1 MSNRCPAISTL
12 WTMGIEP
19 RQPPRQ
25 EMKSSISR
33 QAFIRQ
39 LAARLLFTPIL
50 LLLLL
55 LFLSVFLVPVF
66 ENRFSDSEILLLLI
80 LLSLSLVILFLW
92 LPFIVPFIRGKTV
105 DSSGDRFKI
114 EQVARII
121 MPLDLNFEEAEL
133 VNKVKGWAYKEVVGV
148 TLSRDQLRVAF
159 ELARKDQHKGEALN
173 RRWVFTSMILS
184 FLMAP
189 FGFAGLL
196 HWRSKGVESVY
207 AGVFCLTCGFLL
219 LFWYVRRCRE
229 NTPN

>member
-1 MSNRCPAISTL
+1 
-12 WTMGIEP
+12 
-19 RQPPRQ
+19 
-25 EMKSSISR
+25 MKSSISK
-33 QAFIRQ
+33 QAFIHQ

-55 LFLSVFLVPVF
+55 LFLSVFLIPMF
-66 ENRFSDSEILLLLI
+66 ESRFSDSEILLLLI
-80 LLSLSLVILFLW
+80 LLSFSFVILFLW
-92 LPFIVPFIRGKTV
+92 LPFIVPFIRGKTI

-121 MPLDLNFEEAEL
+121 MQLELNFEKAEL
-133 VNKVKGWAYKEVVGV
+133 VNKVKGWAFKEVVGV

-159 ELARKDQHKGEALN
+159 ELARKDQQTREVSN
-173 RRWVFTSMILS
+173 RRWVLTSMLLS

-207 AGVFCLTCGFLL
+207 AGVFCLACGFLL
-219 LFWYVRRCRE
+219 LYLYVRRRRE
-229 NTPN
+229 TTPN